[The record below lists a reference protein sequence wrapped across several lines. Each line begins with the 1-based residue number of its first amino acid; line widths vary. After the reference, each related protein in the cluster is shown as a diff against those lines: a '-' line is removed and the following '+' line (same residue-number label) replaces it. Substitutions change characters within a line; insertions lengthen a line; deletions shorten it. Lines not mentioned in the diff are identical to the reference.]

1 MREINNLVDGWLAK
15 NKKISHF
22 QQNDFLRKLTL
33 FWPKIVGEKYS
44 IYSTPSRIIKESKKL
59 ILIISVYN
67 GAVTLQLQSKM
78 REIEASIK
86 REIGFSPIS
95 TMRIQQRVF

>member
-44 IYSTPSRIIKESKKL
+44 IYSTPSRIIKESKNRTDFL
-59 ILIISVYN
+59 DNLSEICAAISSNCFLII
-67 GAVTLQLQSKM
+67 LCCW
-78 REIEASIK
+78 
-86 REIGFSPIS
+86 
-95 TMRIQQRVF
+95 